1 MSKEVDVPPDFH
13 SSASFASLAL
23 LASTAFFSY
32 SSAYI
37 LSIASSSSVS
47 RNGHKAFIETGLAV
61 VLMMKQI
68 ERGEVYERPKGY
80 PPRSRPFSLALL
92 PSLRF
97 RLWVPLLYSLV
108 LCSMFRV
115 EDSGKLI
122 RGTRS
127 LSGGVG
133 RSRMLRQ
140 GMC

>member
-37 LSIASSSSVS
+37 LVIASSSSVS
-47 RNGHKAFIETGLAV
+47 RNGQKSFIETGLAV

-68 ERGEVYERPKGY
+68 ERGKGY
-80 PPRSRPFSLALL
+80 VRTKGYIPRSQPSLLALL

-97 RLWVPLLYSLV
+97 RL
-108 LCSMFRV
+108 
-115 EDSGKLI
+115 
-122 RGTRS
+122 
-127 LSGGVG
+127 
-133 RSRMLRQ
+133 
-140 GMC
+140 